1 MYRRYLV
8 KRYNLIYY
16 WQNFLANQDDVSLKP
31 NAYVI
36 KFCIV
41 NKYSYDY
48 YCNWYSFAKVEKLIS
63 FLKCVV
69 IPSTYITKAFG
80 KDENTIFLDALDKY
94 ECMEY
99 LERASVFDKRELLRR
114 VNREYDFLSRVEKCN
129 LGIEGVKKY
138 LELINKYNDKNS
150 KIFLELEFYKNVNMI
165 GKGLIDEYEKENM
178 LDDLEENMSLNKNEI
193 LSMFENIDKNMFM
206 LKRLN
211 TYLNNTLT
219 F

>member
-1 MYRRYLV
+1 M
-8 KRYNLIYY
+8 KKYNLIYY
-16 WQNFLANQDDVSLKP
+16 WQNFLANQEDVSLKP

-48 YCNWYSFAKVEKLIS
+48 YCNWYSFANVEKLIS
-63 FLKCVV
+63 FLKYVV

-99 LERASVFDKRELLRR
+99 LEKANVFDKVELLRK
-114 VNREYDFLSRVEKCN
+114 VNREYDFLRRIEKCN

-138 LELINKYNDKNS
+138 LELVNKYNDKN
-150 KIFLELEFYKNVNMI
+150 

>member
-1 MYRRYLV
+1 M

-80 KDENTIFLDALDKY
+80 KDENTIFLDALGYY
-94 ECMEY
+94 ETI
-99 LERASVFDKRELLRR
+99 DI
-114 VNREYDFLSRVEKCN
+114 
-129 LGIEGVKKY
+129 IE
-138 LELINKYNDKNS
+138 ESEND
-150 KIFLELEFYKNVNMI
+150 
-165 GKGLIDEYEKENM
+165 D
-178 LDDLEENMSLNKNEI
+178 KNEI
-193 LSMFENIDKNMFM
+193 LQEIKEVYKILDNLKENFCIKKFKVFIN
-206 LKRLN
+206 KIN
-211 TYLNNTLT
+211 
-219 F
+219 

>member
-1 MYRRYLV
+1 MAKSRLV
-8 KRYNLIYY
+8 GQYPVIGIRPTIDGRKGIL
-16 WQNFLANQDDVSLKP
+16 DVRGSLEEQTM
-31 NAYVI
+31 NM
-36 KFCIV
+36 
-41 NKYSYDY
+41 
-48 YCNWYSFAKVEKLIS
+48 AKS
-63 FLKCVV
+63 
-69 IPSTYITKAFG
+69 A
-80 KDENTIFLDALDKY
+80 A
-94 ECMEY
+94 
-99 LERASVFDKRELLRR
+99 ELLRK
-114 VNREYDFLSRVEKCN
+114 VNREYDFLSRIEKCN

-138 LELINKYNDKNS
+138 LELVNKYNDRNA

>member
-1 MYRRYLV
+1 ME
-8 KRYNLIYY
+8 K
-16 WQNFLANQDDVSLKP
+16 AN
-31 NAYVI
+31 
-36 KFCIV
+36 
-41 NKYSYDY
+41 
-48 YCNWYSFAKVEKLIS
+48 
-63 FLKCVV
+63 
-69 IPSTYITKAFG
+69 
-80 KDENTIFLDALDKY
+80 
-94 ECMEY
+94 
-99 LERASVFDKRELLRR
+99 VFDKAELLRK
-114 VNREYDFLSRVEKCN
+114 VNREYDFLSRIEKCN

-138 LELINKYNDKNS
+138 LELVNKYNDRNA

-165 GKGLIDEYEKENM
+165 GKRLIDEYEKENM

>member
-1 MYRRYLV
+1 M

-94 ECMEY
+94 ECM
-99 LERASVFDKRELLRR
+99 
-114 VNREYDFLSRVEKCN
+114 DFLSRVEKFN

-178 LDDLEENMSLNKNEI
+178 LDDLEENMALNKNEI

-206 LKRLN
+206 LKKLN

>member
-1 MYRRYLV
+1 ME
-8 KRYNLIYY
+8 KYNLVYY
-16 WQNFLANQDDVSLKP
+16 WQNFLANQDDISLRP

-48 YCNWYSFAKVEKLIS
+48 YCNWYSFASVEKLIS
-63 FLKCVV
+63 FLKYVA

-80 KDENTIFLDALDKY
+80 KTEKTIFLDALDKY
-94 ECMEY
+94 DCLEY
-99 LERASVFDKRELLRR
+99 LEMSKAFDKLDLLKMA
-114 VNREYDFLSRVEKCN
+114 NREYDFLNRVEKCN
-129 LGIEGVKKY
+129 LGIEGIKKY
-138 LELINKYNDKNS
+138 LELINKFNDRGS
-150 KIFLELEFYKNVNMI
+150 KVFLELEFYKNVNQI

-178 LDDLEENMSLNKNEI
+178 LEDLEENMSLNKSQI

-206 LKRLN
+206 LKKLN

>member
-1 MYRRYLV
+1 MSV
-8 KRYNLIYY
+8 WSIWKEPVFLI
-16 WQNFLANQDDVSLKP
+16 
-31 NAYVI
+31 
-36 KFCIV
+36 
-41 NKYSYDY
+41 
-48 YCNWYSFAKVEKLIS
+48 
-63 FLKCVV
+63 
-69 IPSTYITKAFG
+69 
-80 KDENTIFLDALDKY
+80 
-94 ECMEY
+94 
-99 LERASVFDKRELLRR
+99 
-114 VNREYDFLSRVEKCN
+114 SRVEKCN

-178 LDDLEENMSLNKNEI
+178 LDDLEENMALNKNEI

-206 LKRLN
+206 LKKLN

>member
-1 MYRRYLV
+1 M
-8 KRYNLIYY
+8 KKYNLIYY
-16 WQNFLANQDDVSLKP
+16 WQNFLYNQDDITLRP

-36 KFCIV
+36 NFCIV

-48 YCNWYSFAKVEKLIS
+48 YCNWYSFTNTEKMIS
-63 FLKCVV
+63 FFKYVV

-80 KDENTIFLDALDKY
+80 KDENTIFLDALSKY
-94 ECMEY
+94 DCIEY
-99 LERASVFDKRELLRR
+99 LERSKIFDKSDLLRKA
-114 VNREYDFLSRVEKCN
+114 NREYDFLSRIEKFN

-138 LELINKYNDKNS
+138 LELINKFNDRNS

-165 GKGLIDEYEKENM
+165 GKSLVDEYERENM
-178 LDDLEENMSLNKNEI
+178 LSDLEENMSLNKNEI
-193 LSMFENIDKNMFM
+193 LSMFENIDKNIFM
-206 LKRLN
+206 LKKLN

>member
-1 MYRRYLV
+1 M
-8 KRYNLIYY
+8 KKYNLIYY
-16 WQNFLANQDDVSLKP
+16 WQNFLANEEDVSLKP

-48 YCNWYSFAKVEKLIS
+48 YCNWYSFANVEKLIS
-63 FLKCVV
+63 FLKYVV

-99 LERASVFDKRELLRR
+99 LEKANVFDKAELLRK
-114 VNREYDFLSRVEKCN
+114 VNR
-129 LGIEGVKKY
+129 
-138 LELINKYNDKNS
+138 
-150 KIFLELEFYKNVNMI
+150 
-165 GKGLIDEYEKENM
+165 EYEKENM